1 LWRAEGLPGKARLVT
16 VPADVGPGPNGGDA
30 SAGRPV
36 TADSDAPEAAT
47 VTVVSAAT
55 PDDAERA
62 VAEHYLSNRV
72 EPLEPGAL
80 SMRLAAARLGRT
92 TAGQLGYGRRMRLV
106 TEEARHIHVNT
117 PLSGVVVSRVGRSA
131 PLVTTSTSAAVFPAG
146 EPADIEWSSDGV
158 QLCLMVP
165 TATLETELEELV
177 GHSVRRP
184 LHLPF
189 HMSLT
194 TPEGRVWRNMV
205 GLVSRE
211 LVSGGRLLRHP
222 FAGRQLERTLLD
234 VLLLGQPHNHI
245 DELDR
250 PAAPAVPA
258 AIARAVDLLH
268 EHPAEPWSSSSLA
281 RAVRVSLRSL
291 QGGFHTHV
299 GKPPMTY
306 LRDLRLNGIHDELQR
321 AAPATTTVEAVA
333 LRWGMLHMGRFAAAY
348 RGTFGELPS
357 QTLKAASH

>member
-1 LWRAEGLPGKARLVT
+1 MPAENGLGLGRGGPSTKPT
-16 VPADVGPGPNGGDA
+16 VV
-30 SAGRPV
+30 
-36 TADSDAPEAAT
+36 ADSDAPDAAP

-55 PDDAERA
+55 PDDAEGA
-62 VAEHYLSNRV
+62 VAEHYLSNRL
-72 EPLEPGAL
+72 EPLEPGDL
-80 SMRLAAARLGRT
+80 NMRLAAARLGTT

-106 TEEARHIHVNT
+106 TEEARHVHVNT
-117 PLSGVVVSRVGRSA
+117 PLRGAVVSRAGRSA
-131 PLVTTSTSAAVFPAG
+131 PLVTTSSSAAVFPAG

-177 GHSVRRP
+177 GHAIRRP
-184 LHLPF
+184 LQLPF

-205 GLVSRE
+205 DLVSRE

-234 VLLLGQPHNHI
+234 VLLLGQPHPHI

-291 QGGFHTHV
+291 QGGFHKHV

-306 LRDLRLNGIHDELQR
+306 LRDLRLNGIHEDLRR

-357 QTLKAASH
+357 QTLKSASH